1 MRLRFL
7 VIFCLLAFVA
17 TAYPQSKG
25 PIYSISTGVALPSQP
40 KILNDSW
47 NGGWHIGGGIGYPI
61 TPWLTIGGAFSYSHL
76 PFDAKAVIAR
86 SKLASYYPWVRVEGN
101 SATIITG
108 NCRVKIN
115 LTAPT
120 RTSWFSPYFFGGMG
134 WYRLTLGEYTVQYKI
149 VSQRSVRTYRQSA
162 YPNSQIGLEGGAGFE
177 VYLSKHLNGY
187 MEITYCTSFTDSPI
201 WAEWIPLRIGLLLH

>member
-1 MRLRFL
+1 LKLRFL
-7 VIFCLLAFVA
+7 VIFCLLASVP
-17 TAYPQSKG
+17 TVYSQSKR
-25 PIYSISTGVALPSQP
+25 PIYSISGGVALPSQP
-40 KILNDSW
+40 AVLNELW
-47 NGGWHIGGGIGYPI
+47 NGGWHIGGGIGYPV
-61 TPWLTIGGAFSYSHL
+61 TPWLNIGGAFSYSHL

-115 LTAPT
+115 LTVPT

-134 WYRLTLGEYTVQYKI
+134 WYRLTLGEYALKFRI
-149 VSQRSVRTYRQSA
+149 VTEESERTDRHLEYPCSQV
-162 YPNSQIGLEGGAGFE
+162 GLEGGAGFE
-177 VYLSKHLNGY
+177 VYLTKHLNGFA
-187 MEITYCTSFTDSPI
+187 EITYCSSFTDSPI